1 MDGIGV
7 IPWIEPGAGLFLWCK
22 LPNGIDAAD
31 VARRGLADDVLFWE
45 FHALQRRDD
54 GGSQNPPRSPK
65 RNERMRP
72 NQTQLTSFT
81 HAWKRAAPFAP

>member
-1 MDGIGV
+1 
-7 IPWIEPGAGLFLWCK
+7 
-22 LPNGIDAAD
+22 
-31 VARRGLADDVLFWE
+31 LFWE